1 MLSDIEIARQAEPRP
16 LSAIAE
22 ELAIPPQALLAHGH
36 TKAKVDVRHL
46 RPKDEA
52 RYVLVTAISPTPAGE
67 GKTTTTIGLADAL
80 RSLGHS
86 SMVCLREP
94 SMGPVF
100 GMKGGATGGGYAQVI
115 PMEEINLHFTGDLHA
130 IGAANNLIAACL
142 DNHMYWN
149 NEPKLDLDKI
159 LWRRV
164 VDMNDRSLRN
174 IEVMRGFKKDRYVYE
189 TGFDITVASE
199 IMAVFCLAKDR
210 EDLKQRLGDIIV
222 AFTEDGEAFRV
233 SDLGIEGSLAVLLD
247 QAIDPNLVQ
256 TLEGTPAF
264 IHGGPFANIA
274 HGCNSL
280 IATKTA
286 AQLVDIVV
294 TEAGF
299 GADLGAEKFLHL
311 KAPQADIWPSA
322 TVVVATVRAL
332 KHHGGAVDL
341 QSPNPEAVRR
351 GLPNLL
357 RHLEIMA
364 NFGLPTVVALNHFA
378 SDTEEEL
385 AVVAEACEERG
396 IRLSH
401 SKVYAEGSVGGQ
413 DLAQKVLAAMEEGSE
428 PKRLYDPTSSI
439 EEKLQVLVDKVY
451 GGRKVI
457 LSEEA
462 LEQAEEIR
470 ALGYGHLPVCVAK
483 TPNSFTDDPKIL
495 GAPEDFDIHIRELRL
510 RAGAGFI
517 VCLAGSIMTMPGLSK
532 IPQARSI
539 DLIDDKIVGLS

>member
-1 MLSDIEIARQAEPRP
+1 MLSDIEIARQVKPRP
-16 LSAIAE
+16 LREVAE
-22 ELAIPPQALLAHGH
+22 ELAIPSEALLAYGH
-36 TKAKVDVRHL
+36 TKAKVDVRSL
-46 RPKDEA
+46 SPKKEG
-52 RYVLVTAISPTPAGE
+52 RIVLVTAISPTPAGE

-86 SMVCLREP
+86 TMVCLREP

-100 GMKGGATGGGYAQVI
+100 GMKGGATGGGHAQVI

-142 DNHMYWN
+142 DNHMYWG
-149 NEPKLDLDKI
+149 NEPKLDLDRI

-174 IEVMRGFKKDRYVYE
+174 IQAMRGFKKDRYVYE

-210 EDLKQRLGDIIV
+210 DDLKRRLGEIIV
-222 AFTEDGEAFRV
+222 AFTEDDEAFRV

-280 IATKTA
+280 IATKSA
-286 AQLVDIVV
+286 AQLVDIVI

-311 KAPQADIWPSA
+311 KAPQAEIWPSA
-322 TVVVATVRAL
+322 AVVVATIRAL

-341 QSPNPEAVRR
+341 ASPNPEAVRR

-357 RHLEIMA
+357 RHLEIMR

-378 SDTEEEL
+378 TDTGEEL
-385 AVVAEACEERG
+385 AVVESACAELG

-401 SKVYAEGSVGGQ
+401 SKVFAEGSSGGH
-413 DLAQKVLAAMEEGSE
+413 DLAHKVLETMEEETE
-428 PKRLYDPTSSI
+428 PKSLYSRENTI
-439 EEKLQVLVDKVY
+439 EEKLQILVDQVY

-457 LSEEA
+457 FSDEA
-462 LEQAEEIR
+462 LVQAEEIV
-470 ALGYGHLPVCVAK
+470 ALGYGDLPVCVAK

-495 GAPEDFDIHIRELRL
+495 GAPENFDLHIKELRL

-539 DLIDDKIVGLS
+539 DLVGDEIVGLS

>member
-1 MLSDIEIARQAEPRP
+1 MLSDIEIARQTMPRP
-16 LSAIAE
+16 LSTVAE
-22 ELAIPPQALLAHGH
+22 ELGIPNEALLAYGH
-36 TKAKVDVRHL
+36 TKAKVDVKRL
-46 RPKDEA
+46 EPKEEG
-52 RYVLVTAISPTPAGE
+52 RIVLVTAISPTPAGE

-149 NEPKLDLDKI
+149 NEPKLDLERI

-174 IEVMRGFKKDRYVYE
+174 IEVMRGFKQDRYVYE

-199 IMAVFCLAKDR
+199 IMAVFCLAKNRD
-210 EDLKQRLGDIIV
+210 DLKQRLGEIIV
-222 AFTEDGEAFRV
+222 AYTVDGEAFRV

-311 KAPQADIWPSA
+311 KAPQAGIWPSA
-322 TVVVATVRAL
+322 AVVVATIRAL

-341 QSPNPEAVRR
+341 KSSNPDAVRR

-357 RHLEIMA
+357 RHLQIMA
-364 NFGLPTVVALNHFA
+364 EFGLPTVVALNHFA
-378 SDTEEEL
+378 TDTEEEL
-385 AVVAEACEERG
+385 EVVADACAERG
-396 IRLSH
+396 IRLAH
-401 SKVYAEGSVGGQ
+401 SRVFAEGSVGGQ
-413 DLAQKVLAAMEEGSE
+413 DLANKVLEAMAEESE
-428 PKRLYDPTSSI
+428 PKRLYSIQNSI
-439 EEKLQVLVDKVY
+439 EEKLQVLVNKVY
-451 GGRKVI
+451 GGRNVVF
-457 LSEEA
+457 SDEA
-462 LEQAEEIR
+462 RQQAEEIS
-470 ALGYGHLPVCVAK
+470 ALGYGNLPVCVAK
-483 TPNSFTDDPKIL
+483 TPNSFTDDPKLL
-495 GAPEDFDIHIRELRL
+495 GAPEGFDLHIRELRL

-532 IPQARSI
+532 VPQARSI
-539 DLIDDKIVGLS
+539 DLVDNEIVGLS